1 MSRRKNSYNKN
12 KKNVKKGH
20 RFNSKHTK
28 TLSIANKVKVKRND
42 ISIPKIKIDEDKKE
56 EEEFD
61 IDSLS
66 ETHLQIL
73 MSKVREDR
81 SWSHIHERLLA
92 VVIYMAGRVDN
103 LERNKI
109 SSILSKIGTFCDR
122 MSHRYTSNFLNGD
135 EEVIF
140 EENMGKY
147 HRDTIYERFPEL
159 TEQIKE
165 FTIAEVKIRP
175 YIN

>member
-1 MSRRKNSYNKN
+1 MSRRKNSYNKK

-42 ISIPKIKIDEDKKE
+42 LSIPKIKLDEDKKE

-73 MSKVREDR
+73 MSKVKEDK
-81 SWSHIHERLLA
+81 SWTHIHERLLA
-92 VVIYMAGRVDN
+92 VIIYMAGRVDN

-109 SSILSKIGTFCDR
+109 SDKDKMR
-122 MSHRYTSNFLNGD
+122 
-135 EEVIF
+135 
-140 EENMGKY
+140 KY
-147 HRDTIYERFPEL
+147 
-159 TEQIKE
+159 
-165 FTIAEVKIRP
+165 
-175 YIN
+175 